1 MKTVTSNAKQ
11 RQEILERRRQ
21 TGERRIFQRL
31 SALLWTDEGRTREE
45 VAALLGVSSRQVGDR
60 LRIFR
65 NKGLDQLGTLHYR
78 GDPGRL
84 RPAQMEQLKQEIATG
99 AFHNAEQVRVWIE
112 EQFGIT
118 YSTSGVKD
126 LLHRI
131 GASYHKVS
139 GFFWKADRKKQR
151 RFVRKYRRHQREA
164 GPTTRR
170 YFVDACHPVWGLELL
185 DCCWLLVGQ
194 RYYVGV
200 GSGRKRL
207 NVLGAYSPD
216 DHDYVDLRL
225 TKENITGEQF
235 IKLLEKLRAKHP
247 ETEKFIL
254 YLDNARYY
262 SKPVVKE
269 WLAQHRQF
277 HLVFLPAYS
286 PNLNLIERLWKF
298 LRKTALNRWHE
309 TFEAMQEAVSEV
321 LDHLDRYHS
330 ELDSLMSEK
339 FHILKAEELPL
350 DPAA

>member
-1 MKTVTSNAKQ
+1 MKTIRLTAQQ
-11 RQEILERRRQ
+11 RHEIQERRRQ
-21 TGERRIFQRL
+21 AQDRRIYQRL
-31 SALLWTDEGRTREE
+31 SAVLWIDAGRTREE
-45 VAALLGVSSRQVGDR
+45 VAELSGVSPRQVGQW

-65 NKGLDQLGTLHYR
+65 NKGLDELCTLHYR

-84 RPAQMEQLKQEIATG
+84 RPAEVERLRQEIAKG
-99 AFHNAEQVRVWIE
+99 AFHNADQVRAWIE
-112 EQFGIT
+112 EQFGVT
-118 YSTSGVKD
+118 YSASGVKD

-139 GFFWKADRKKQR
+139 GFFWKADRDEQR
-151 RFVRKYRRHQREA
+151 KFVRKYRRHRREA
-164 GPTTRR
+164 GPGTRR

-185 DCCWLLVGQ
+185 YCCWLLVGQ

-207 NVLGAYSPD
+207 NILGAYCPD

-235 IKLLEKLRAKHP
+235 IKLLEKLLAKHP
-247 ETEKFIL
+247 ETEEFIL

-269 WLAQHRQF
+269 WLACHRQF
-277 HLVFLPAYS
+277 RLVFLPAYS
-286 PNLNLIERLWKF
+286 PDLNLIERLWKF

-309 TFEAMQEAVSEV
+309 TFEAMQDAVAEV
-321 LDHLDRYHS
+321 LDHLDRYLP
-330 ELDSLMSEK
+330 ELDSLMTEE
-339 FHILKAEELPL
+339 FHILKDEELPL
-350 DPAA
+350 APAA